1 MITRKPKCYVL
12 QFMCL
17 LVHAQVVTSFLQI
30 PTGPIDLLQQGKLR
44 NLQEKAKQ
52 IVTSFTPT
60 EYKPHPYLKNPHLQ
74 TILGVYIRNEPG
86 VAYIDA
92 SKESHLEQLIPV
104 GKAVIKK
111 TMELMTSKRALES
124 ECDFWT
130 CRERFNTKDGDF
142 FDVDYK
148 FVDDNSDLSVEK
160 RTSDGMVIIIHGLES
175 NSNSSLCTNMGNAF
189 IEKNMDVACINFRGC
204 SGQPN
209 DTVLQY
215 HGGFTDDVLH
225 FLNVWRERNK
235 SKMPLYLSGFSLGS
249 NVALKLL
256 GDLSSDAVEKYN
268 IRGAAVSG
276 APFDLE
282 HHYRQLIDY
291 DFQRIVYAGSVLKS
305 MKKKVNYLV
314 DRFYGGNPSLA
325 PFDYDLCMNAKTIAE
340 IEDGMIAPLYGFE
353 DRFDYYRQSA
363 SLPVIDRIAV
373 PTFVL
378 NAADDPFFNTDKFPW
393 EKDCEVGGIAPIKL
407 VQTSEGG
414 HIGHLF
420 HLVEGDK
427 IPTSSFMPI
436 ELARFVSHVS
446 KSL

>member
-1 MITRKPKCYVL
+1 M
-12 QFMCL
+12 
-17 LVHAQVVTSFLQI
+17 LVQVVSCFLQL
-30 PTGPIDLLQQGKLR
+30 PTGPIDLLQRGKLR
-44 NLQEKAKQ
+44 NLQEKAKP
-52 IVTSFTPT
+52 IVTSFIPT

-92 SKESHLEQLIPV
+92 SESHLEQLIPI
-104 GKAVIKK
+104 GKAVVKK
-111 TMELMTSKRALES
+111 TMELMTSNRALES
-124 ECDFWT
+124 SCDFWT
-130 CRERFNTKDGDF
+130 CRERFDTKDGDF

-148 FVDDNSDLSVEK
+148 FVDENPDLTDEQ

-189 IEKNMDVACINFRGC
+189 VEKNFDVACINFRGC

-209 DTVLQY
+209 DTILQY
-215 HGGFTDDVLH
+215 HGGWTDDVLH
-225 FLNVWRERNK
+225 FLNVWKERVK
-235 SKMPLYLSGFSLGS
+235 SKKPLYLSGFSLGS

-276 APFDLE
+276 APFNLE

-314 DRFYGGNPSLA
+314 DRFYGGDPSLA

-353 DRFDYYRQSA
+353 DRFDYYKQSA
-363 SLPVIDRIAV
+363 SLPVIDKIAV

-378 NAADDPFFNTDKFPW
+378 NAADDPFFDSDKFPW

-407 VQTSEGG
+407 VRTDEGG

-420 HLVEGDK
+420 HLHNEENK
-427 IPTSSFMPI
+427 PTSSFMPI
-436 ELARFVSHVS
+436 ELARFISHVS
-446 KSL
+446 KSI

>member
-1 MITRKPKCYVL
+1 MITRKPKCYGL
-12 QFMCL
+12 QLLCL
-17 LVHAQVVTSFLQI
+17 LVHAQVVSSFLQI

-44 NLQEKAKQ
+44 NLQEKAKP

-74 TILGVYIRNEPG
+74 TILGVYVRNEPG

-130 CRERFNTKDGDF
+130 CRERFHTKDGDF

-209 DTVLQY
+209 DTILQY

-291 DFQRIVYAGSVLKS
+291 DFHRIVYAGSVLKS

-314 DRFYGGNPSLA
+314 DRFYGGDPSLA
-325 PFDYDLCMNAKTIAE
+325 PFDYNLCMNAKTIAE

-378 NAADDPFFNTDKFPW
+378 NAADDPFFNTDKFPL
-393 EKDCEVGGIAPIKL
+393 EKDCEVGGVAPIKL
-407 VQTSEGG
+407 VRTSEGG

-420 HLVEGDK
+420 HMVEGDK

>member
-1 MITRKPKCYVL
+1 
-12 QFMCL
+12 
-17 LVHAQVVTSFLQI
+17 
-30 PTGPIDLLQQGKLR
+30 
-44 NLQEKAKQ
+44 
-52 IVTSFTPT
+52 
-60 EYKPHPYLKNPHLQ
+60 
-74 TILGVYIRNEPG
+74 
-86 VAYIDA
+86 
-92 SKESHLEQLIPV
+92 
-104 GKAVIKK
+104 
-111 TMELMTSKRALES
+111 LES

-130 CRERFNTKDGDF
+130 CRERFHTKDGDF

-209 DTVLQY
+209 DTILQY

-291 DFQRIVYAGSVLKS
+291 DFHRIVYAGSVLKS

-314 DRFYGGNPSLA
+314 DRFYGGDPSLA
-325 PFDYDLCMNAKTIAE
+325 PFDYNLCMNAKTIAE

-378 NAADDPFFNTDKFPW
+378 NAADDPFFNTDKFPL
-393 EKDCEVGGIAPIKL
+393 EKDCEVGGVAPIKL
-407 VQTSEGG
+407 VRTSEGG

-420 HLVEGDK
+420 HMVEGDK